1 MRKCAITG
9 AGGFVAGSVIHLA
22 PADWEIHA
30 LSGKEPFS
38 RRKGLV
44 WHTLDLRQPDAV
56 EQTLAAI
63 SPDVVIHAAA
73 IADIDFCER
82 HPDVA
87 RTVNVALTQ
96 AVADSCIRAGS
107 RLVSLS
113 SDNVFDGERGDYT
126 EADPP
131 TPINEYARTKATGE
145 TIAANVAS
153 SVVVRVALVMG
164 FGSAGRVE
172 THFWSGRSP
181 CSGAGK
187 SIDVPP
193 EEIRTPIDVLTLG
206 KALLELAAGSF
217 NGTIHLSGSDALDR
231 VTLTRRIAERFGYSP
246 GLVRPRA
253 PDQISGRSSCSGL
266 ATYLRCPMLWRRSVL
281 RTPMLGFNAAL
292 DQILASLE

>member
-30 LSGKEPFS
+30 LSGKDPFS

-44 WHTLDLRQPDAV
+44 WHTLDLQQPDAV
-56 EQTLAAI
+56 QQTLAAI

-96 AVADSCIRAGS
+96 AIADSCIRGGS

-145 TIAANVAS
+145 TIAATVAS
-153 SVVVRVALVMG
+153 SVVARVALVMG
-164 FGSAGRVE
+164 FGPLGGGNSFLERTVPML
-172 THFWSGRSP
+172 R
-181 CSGAGK
+181 AGK

-206 KALLELAAGSF
+206 DALLELAAGSF
-217 NGTIHLSGSDALDR
+217 NGTIHLAGSDALDR

-253 PDQISGRSSCSGL
+253 PDQIAGRAPRPRDVSLSNAL
-266 ATYLRCPMLWRRSVL
+266 ARSVL

-292 DQILASLE
+292 DQILASLD